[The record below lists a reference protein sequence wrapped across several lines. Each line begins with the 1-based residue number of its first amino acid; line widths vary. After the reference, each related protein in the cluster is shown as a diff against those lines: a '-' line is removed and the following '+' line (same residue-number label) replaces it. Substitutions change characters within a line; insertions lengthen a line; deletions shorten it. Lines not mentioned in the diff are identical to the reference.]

1 MFTLYHDEVDC
12 IVVVDSLN
20 SAVIY
25 CKFLMSCMEQVEIR
39 YPACYLKYHRG
50 CIVLYFNFNMI

>member
-12 IVVVDSLN
+12 IVVVDTLN

-25 CKFLMSCMEQVEIR
+25 CKFLMSCMEHVEIW
-39 YPACYLKYHRG
+39 YPTHYLKYHRR
-50 CIVLYFNFNMI
+50 CICSLF